1 VEEEKMSALSQR
13 DWDTLVSE
21 HLAYDDELQASDE
34 TGVSGAFAPARPAA
48 ALAIHSGALAMID
61 TTFAKAKEQLSGLFL
76 IEARDMSDAF
86 QVAARLP
93 AARLGRIELVPIGE
107 LA

>member
-1 VEEEKMSALSQR
+1 MSALSQR

-21 HLAYDDELQASDE
+21 HLAYDDELQADAG
-34 TGVSGAFAPARPAA
+34 TGVTDTFEPALPAT
-48 ALAIHSGALAMID
+48 ALPIGNRALAMID
-61 TTFAKAKEQLSGLFL
+61 NSFAKAKEQLSGLFL

-93 AARLGRIELVPIGE
+93 AARFGRVELVPIGE
-107 LA
+107 VG

>member
-1 VEEEKMSALSQR
+1 MSALSQR

-21 HLAYDDELQASDE
+21 HLAYDDELQADGE
-34 TGVSGAFAPARPAA
+34 TGVAEAFEPALRAA
-48 ALAIHSGALAMID
+48 ALPFRNGALAMID
-61 TTFAKAKEQLSGLFL
+61 NTFAKAKEQLSGLFL

-93 AARLGRIELVPIGE
+93 AARFGRIELVPIGE
-107 LA
+107 VA

>member
-1 VEEEKMSALSQR
+1 MSALSQR

-21 HLAYDDELQASDE
+21 HLAYDDELQGNGK
-34 TGVSGAFAPARPAA
+34 TGVAEAFAPAQL

-61 TTFAKAKEQLSGLFL
+61 TTFAKAREQLSGLFL

-93 AARLGRIELVPIGE
+93 AARLGRIELLPIGE
-107 LA
+107 VA